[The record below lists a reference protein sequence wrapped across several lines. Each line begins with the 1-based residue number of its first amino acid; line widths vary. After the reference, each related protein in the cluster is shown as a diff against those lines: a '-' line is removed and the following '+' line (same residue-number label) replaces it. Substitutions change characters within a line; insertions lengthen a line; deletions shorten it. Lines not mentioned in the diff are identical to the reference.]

1 MRILHVVPS
10 YIPAWRYGGPI
21 KSVHGLCKA
30 LAKIGNEVHVFTTNV
45 DGPLRLSVPL
55 GVPVDMDGVQVS
67 YFASDW
73 MRRLYWSP
81 DMARALSDQVPCF
94 DILHLHSIYLWPT
107 TAAAQVGRRC
117 GVPYVLAPRGMLVR
131 ELIRRK
137 SRWLKTAWIELFER
151 RNLAGAA
158 VIHFTSRLE
167 KEEATKLGFSF
178 NATCVVPNGVDEGE
192 IHDRS
197 DKRDLP
203 PGFPSQHQRFLLFIG
218 RINWEKGLDRLICA
232 LPFVPNC
239 RLVIA
244 GNDEEQYQPA
254 LEALARQKGVGER
267 ISFIGPVYGA
277 DKEAILG
284 RATALILPSYS
295 ENFGN
300 VVLEGMAAGCPVVV
314 TPEVGAADLVRESG
328 AGVVLDGSPEKLGKG
343 IADLIADPERGR
355 TMGHRGRDAIV
366 AKYTWEAIA
375 HRMEA
380 VYRTALKGRERAR
393 EDGSWKTYE

>member
-21 KSVHGLCKA
+21 KSVHGLCKG

-45 DGPLRLSVPL
+45 DGPLRLDVPL
-55 GVPVDMDGVQVS
+55 GFPVDMDGVQVS
-67 YFASDW
+67 YFASDR
-73 MRRLYWSP
+73 MRRLYWAP
-81 DMARALSDQVPCF
+81 DMVRALDEQVPRF

-107 TAAAQVGRRC
+107 TAAARVARKY
-117 GVPYVLAPRGMLVR
+117 GVPYVLAPRGMLVG

-167 KEEATKLGFSF
+167 KEEATKLGFRF
-178 NATCVVPNGVDEGE
+178 NATCVVPNGVDEDE
-192 IHDRS
+192 IHDGS
-197 DKRDLP
+197 DECDLP
-203 PGFPSQHQRFLLFIG
+203 PGFPFQHQRFLLFIG

-232 LPFVPNC
+232 LPFVHDC

-244 GNDEEQYQPA
+244 GNDEEQYQPG
-254 LEALARQKGVGER
+254 LEALARQKGVHER
-267 ISFIGPVYGA
+267 ISFIGPVYGMN
-277 DKEAILG
+277 KRAILG
-284 RATALILPSYS
+284 RAMALVLPSYS

-314 TPEVGAADLVRESG
+314 TPEVGAADLVLETG
-328 AGVVLDGSPEKLGKG
+328 AGVVLDGSPEKLGRG
-343 IADLIADPERGR
+343 IADLIADPERCR
-355 TMGHRGRDAIV
+355 TMGQRGRDAVV
-366 AKYTWEAIA
+366 ANYTWEAVA

-380 VYRTALKGRERAR
+380 VYRTALAGQDPLRQIAC
-393 EDGSWKTYE
+393 

>member
-21 KSVHGLCKA
+21 KSVHGLCKG
-30 LAKIGNEVHVFTTNV
+30 LAKIGNEVHVFTTNA
-45 DGPLRLSVPL
+45 DGPQRLDVPV
-55 GVPVDMDGVQVS
+55 GVPVDVDGVSVW
-67 YFASDW
+67 YFAADR

-81 DMARALSDQVPCF
+81 DMVRALHEQVPRF

-107 TAAAQVGRRC
+107 TAAARVARKY
-117 GVPYVLAPRGMLVR
+117 GVPYVLAPRGMLVG

-137 SRWLKTAWIELFER
+137 SRWLKTAWIQLFER

-167 KEEATKLGFSF
+167 KEEATKLGVRF
-178 NATCVVPNGVDEGE
+178 NATCVVPNGVDEDE
-192 IHDRS
+192 ICDGS
-197 DKRDLP
+197 DESDLP
-203 PGFPSQHQRFLLFIG
+203 PGFPFRHQRFLLFIG
-218 RINWEKGLDRLICA
+218 RINWKKGLDRLICA
-232 LPFVPNC
+232 LPFVPDC

-244 GNDEEQYQPA
+244 GNDEEQYQPG
-254 LEALARQKGVGER
+254 LEILATQKGVHER
-267 ISFIGPVYGA
+267 ISFIGPVYGL
-277 DKEAILG
+277 DKRAILG
-284 RATALILPSYS
+284 RATALVLPSYS

-300 VVLEGMAAGCPVVV
+300 VALEGMAAGCPVVV
-314 TPEVGAADLVRESG
+314 TPEVGAADLVLEAG
-328 AGVVLDGSPEKLGKG
+328 AGVVLDGSPEKLGRG

-355 TMGHRGRDAIV
+355 TMGQRGRDAVV

-380 VYRTALKGRERAR
+380 VYRMALKGRERAR
-393 EDGSWKTYE
+393 QAAC